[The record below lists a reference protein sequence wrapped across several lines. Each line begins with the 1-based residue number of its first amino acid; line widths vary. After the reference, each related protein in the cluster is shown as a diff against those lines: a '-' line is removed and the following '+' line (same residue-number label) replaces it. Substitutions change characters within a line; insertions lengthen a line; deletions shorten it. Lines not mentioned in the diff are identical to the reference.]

1 MTELKDDTET
11 VIEKSEQLV
20 IESTQDFL
28 KTLKEQ
34 FGDVDNPEKQVP
46 KRYAVYIRK
55 STESEDKQMRSLGD
69 QLQEIKEMM
78 ERLNI
83 PFRSKDVFSEAKSAK
98 ESGIRAE
105 YRKMMDLVIE
115 GKYDGIISWHPNRL
129 ARNMKDGGG
138 VIDLLDKDIIKDL
151 QFVSFTYTNDTSG
164 KMLLGMTFVLSK
176 QYSDHL
182 SETVVRGIKR
192 SIEDGKYINKAKH
205 GYIKDKNGFLRP
217 DGKNHELIVEVFKRR
232 LEGVTTP
239 ELAEYLNKNDYTRRN
254 SKTGKVYSQGM
265 TKQKLQKIL
274 RDPIYTGVSVY
285 GKRPIDLTE
294 IYNFVPVISVADF
307 LKLNKLD
314 PKSDWYVLTRSYKR
328 GDKVKVNLLRQK
340 VFCHKCGEAKTGGL
354 TSKVLKA
361 GKTHYYYFRCDTDDC
376 PEKDKSTR
384 ASVIQ
389 KFVQDYIK
397 RRPFSNPEAYKSYK
411 EELRI
416 QLKLKTDDLTS
427 KLAQKRSE
435 LTKAKQ
441 RIKEVKETMAVET
454 DKVYKDIQKEDLV
467 ANETKIQR
475 LDTEIGELDTKLKDI
490 KGAEM
495 TYSSFLE
502 LFDYMAKTIDKKQSM
517 EELDAKIQKVF
528 LNFTVS
534 RKKVEEYTLC
544 EPFIHLER
552 LETMKVSNG
561 AR

>member
-1 MTELKDDTET
+1 MSKSQNTSET
-11 VIEKSEQLV
+11 VIEDSEKLV

-34 FGDVDNPEKQVP
+34 FGDVDNPEKQIP
-46 KRYAVYIRK
+46 KLYAVYIRK

-98 ESGIRAE
+98 ESGIRKE
-105 YRKMMDLVIE
+105 YREMMDLVIE

-129 ARNMKDGGG
+129 ARNMRDGGEI
-138 VIDLLDKDIIKDL
+138 IDLLDKDIIKDL

-217 DGKNHELIVEVFKRR
+217 DGKNHELIAEVFKRR
-232 LEGVTTP
+232 LERATTP
-239 ELAEYLNKNDYTRRN
+239 ELAKFINENDYTRRN

-294 IYNFVPVISVADF
+294 IYNFVPVISVPDF

-314 PKSDWYVLTRSYKR
+314 PKSNWYILTRSYKS
-328 GDKVKVNLLRQK
+328 GEKVKANFLRQR
-340 VFCHKCGEAKTGGL
+340 VFCHKCGEPKTGGL
-354 TSKVLKA
+354 TSKELLA
-361 GKTHYYYFRCDTDDC
+361 GKTHYYYLRCDTDDC
-376 PEKDKSTR
+376 PEQGRSTR

-389 KFVQDYIK
+389 KFVQEYFK
-397 RRPFSNPEAYKSYK
+397 QQPFSNPEAYKSYK

-427 KLAQKRSE
+427 SLAQKRSQ
-435 LTKAKQ
+435 LTKARE
-441 RIKEVKETMAVET
+441 RIKEVKQTMAV
-454 DKVYKDIQKEDLV
+454 
-467 ANETKIQR
+467 
-475 LDTEIGELDTKLKDI
+475 
-490 KGAEM
+490 
-495 TYSSFLE
+495 
-502 LFDYMAKTIDKKQSM
+502 
-517 EELDAKIQKVF
+517 
-528 LNFTVS
+528 
-534 RKKVEEYTLC
+534 
-544 EPFIHLER
+544 
-552 LETMKVSNG
+552 
-561 AR
+561 